1 MYNDLQDAL
10 GYRTDQNAP
19 FNTTVTLK
27 NIALASLPIVPG
39 QAVSGGLVAPNGVQQ
54 DMYTPTILSYTLKVE
69 QALSPS
75 TTLTIGYVGSH
86 GYHETSSADLNQ
98 ALPTI
103 CPNVACTGKLPAGTT
118 YYPTGATLANPQ
130 LSSGWTWIS
139 QADSVYN
146 ALQVDF
152 RKRMSHGLDLRGVY
166 TWAKSMDDG
175 DTLNASGAANAEG
188 LAEDAHN
195 LKLDWGRSGFD
206 VRNAATIN
214 VVDALPYGRNGNI
227 RGANGLFLGGWNVAG
242 IFNYQ
247 GGLPFAPELSFN
259 PSNNGD
265 TTNPVRPSLN
275 PNFHGKIITG
285 NPNQYFVPTA
295 FVVPQAGTYGNLQRD
310 SLTGPAVTELDTSLY
325 KTVHL
330 AERLNLQLRGDAF
343 NILNPSNFN
352 TPNLVVYSSA
362 TSAPSSTT
370 GLITS
375 TLPPHDSC
383 KFQRG
388 CPDKQEH

>member
-1 MYNDLQDAL
+1 MY
-10 GYRTDQNAP
+10 
-19 FNTTVTLK
+19 
-27 NIALASLPIVPG
+27 S
-39 QAVSGGLVAPNGVQQ
+39 
-54 DMYTPTILSYTLKVE
+54 PTILSYTLKVQ
-69 QALSPS
+69 QALSPT

-98 ALPTI
+98 ALPTV
-103 CPNVACTGKLPAGTT
+103 CPNAACPASLPSGTI
-118 YYPTGATLANPQ
+118 YYPTGAPLANPQ
-130 LSSGWTWIS
+130 LGSGWTWIS
-139 QADSVYN
+139 QANSIYN

-152 RKRMSHGLDLRGVY
+152 RKRMSHGLDLRGAY
-166 TWAKSMDDG
+166 TWARAMDDG
-175 DTLNASGAANAEG
+175 DTLNASGAANSEG

-195 LKLDWGRSGFD
+195 LKLDWGRSNFD

-214 VVDALPYGRNGNI
+214 AVYELPYGRNGSVH
-227 RGANGLFLGGWNVAG
+227 GANRLLLGGWSVAG

-247 GGLPFAPELSFN
+247 GGLPFTPELSFN

-275 PNFHGKIITG
+275 PNFQGKMITG

-295 FVVPQAGTYGNLQRD
+295 FIVQQTGTYGNVQRN

-343 NILNPSNFN
+343 NIVNHS
-352 TPNLVVYSSA
+352 
-362 TSAPSSTT
+362 
-370 GLITS
+370 TS
-375 TLPPHDSC
+375 TLRIWS
-383 KFQRG
+383 FIRQRL
-388 CPDKQEH
+388 PRPRAQRA